1 MNRVQPASPQQTVLF
16 RIVAFFTRLQ
26 VSYLLKSASNSR
38 TVLIGF
44 AVLAGSTTLGT
55 IAATAFLIDLPLLFP
70 PLAASAFILFYVP
83 MSELA
88 SPRNVLLS
96 HTISVLSGMFARW
109 LILSVSTGAGAAD
122 PLSTSW
128 PHVGAI
134 AMAMALSSVL
144 MICLRCPHPPAA
156 ATATIAAMGFFAG
169 VLQLIGLGVAL
180 VLVVL
185 EAFFFNRVLGGL
197 PYPLW
202 RSDPRVA
209 SQYGSLA
216 GIPDASASPWQR
228 LSTQLFRRR

>member
-1 MNRVQPASPQQTVLF
+1 MNRMRVAAPQQTILF
-16 RIVAFFTRLQ
+16 RIVAFFSRLQ
-26 VSYLLKSASNSR
+26 ISYLVKSMRNSR
-38 TVLIGF
+38 AVLIVF

-55 IAATAFLIDLPLLFP
+55 IAATAFLTDLPLLFP
-70 PLAASAFILFYVP
+70 PLAASAFILFYAP

-96 HTISVLSGMFARW
+96 HSISVLAGISARW
-109 LILSVSTGAGAAD
+109 LIFSFTTGVGAAD

-134 AMAMALSSVL
+134 ATGMALSSVL

-156 ATATIAAMGFFAG
+156 ATATIAAMGFFTG
-169 VLQLIGLGVAL
+169 VLQLVGLAAAL

-185 EAFFFNRVLGGL
+185 EAVFFNRVLGGL
-197 PYPLW
+197 PYPIW
-202 RSDPRVA
+202 KSDPRVA

-216 GIPDASASPWQR
+216 GIPDASAGTWQR